1 MSTLIRWS
9 PLREMAAM
17 QGAMDRLFNDTWRT
31 VWPVVQSN
39 SSVAWDV
46 YESESGYT
54 IVADIPGVTQDH
66 INITLNQN
74 VLSLNVKIP
83 QYTPQDGQKALLVER
98 TAGQFSRS
106 VTLPRPVNAD
116 QVEAVYEN
124 GVLTLTLPVSPEAQP
139 KQIPIHTNGHMLQS
153 NN

>member
-39 SSVAWDV
+39 SSLAWDV
-46 YESESGYT
+46 YEAANGYT
-54 IVADIPGVTQDH
+54 IVADLPGVTQDH
-66 INITLNQN
+66 IHITLNQN
-74 VLSLNVKIP
+74 VLSLNMTVP
-83 QYTPQDGQKALLVER
+83 QYTLQDGERALMVER
-98 TAGQFSRS
+98 AFGQFSRS
-106 VTLPRPVNAD
+106 VTLPRPVDAE

-139 KQIPIHTNGHMLQS
+139 KQIPIQTNGHMLQS